1 MRGKK
6 LDIYATEKEQL
17 DQIKKWWGEYGK
29 AIILGL
35 VLGLGGLFGYR
46 YWESTR
52 LAEGQNASLN
62 YEHLLG
68 VASTGA
74 RDEAIDAGNAII
86 VGYPKSTYA
95 KLSALILAK
104 LAVDV
109 RNLDEAKAR
118 LQWVIDN
125 SDAGKIKPVAQKRL
139 VQIYLA
145 ENNFEDAASLLTQVE
160 PAFENQFSELRG
172 DVFLAQGKLELA
184 RAKYKKALEEA
195 QQRGDPGEYIQ
206 LKIDN
211 LNISGQ

>member
-1 MRGKK
+1 M
-6 LDIYATEKEQL
+6 DIYATEKEQL

-74 RDEAIDAGNAII
+74 REEAIDAGNAII

-160 PAFENQFSELRG
+160 PAFENQFSDEN
-172 DVFLAQGKLELA
+172 F
-184 RAKYKKALEEA
+184 
-195 QQRGDPGEYIQ
+195 
-206 LKIDN
+206 KIYLYSGRCQSILTPFVRRLDN
-211 LNISGQ
+211 RNRITFI